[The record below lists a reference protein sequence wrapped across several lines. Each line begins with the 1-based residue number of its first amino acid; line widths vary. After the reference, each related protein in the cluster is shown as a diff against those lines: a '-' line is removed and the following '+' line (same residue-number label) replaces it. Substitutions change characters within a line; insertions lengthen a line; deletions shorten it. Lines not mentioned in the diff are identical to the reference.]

1 MILPSGQSLSENTN
15 ISSNISPNPPRSR
28 SINDGEYNKMLID
41 SLGVWDFRE
50 TICFVD
56 PRLPIV
62 SSASGSLVSTKHN
75 VSLDV
80 LNTCIVLW
88 FVGDTW
94 TNNASSYY

>member
-1 MILPSGQSLSENTN
+1 
-15 ISSNISPNPPRSR
+15 
-28 SINDGEYNKMLID
+28 
-41 SLGVWDFRE
+41 
-50 TICFVD
+50 VD